1 MTQQRAARSPR
12 STGGSGA
19 APAVQVLGAGSW
31 GTTLAIHLARGKIPV
46 RLWARGAEERERLA
60 AERVNTKY
68 LPGFPFPDFLQVLDE
83 EDPGPTMT
91 RVVAV
96 PSHGV
101 RDLVRVHSAASART
115 WILATK
121 GLEEQTGLRMS
132 QVLVEEGVPPEGAVV
147 LAGPSLAR
155 EVAERQPTALLAACL
170 DLERAREVQRLFS
183 SDRFRV
189 YTTTDVCGVELAT
202 ALKNVVALAAGIAAG
217 QSFGSNALGA
227 LLTRGLAEITRL
239 GVSQGAVVET
249 FRGLAGVGDLV
260 TTCTSSLSR
269 NRTLGEAIGRGETL
283 EGALAAMTMVAEGVR
298 TTRAA
303 VALAHRFGI
312 EVPIAEQVHRILFE
326 GADVREALHELM
338 TRPLKEE

>member
-1 MTQQRAARSPR
+1 MTPQQTSL
-12 STGGSGA
+12 SVQGS
-19 APAVQVLGAGSW
+19 APPIQILGAGSW
-31 GTTLAIHLARGKIPV
+31 GTTLAIHLARGKVPV
-46 RLWARGAEERERLA
+46 RLWARDPEDRTRLA
-60 AERVNTKY
+60 RDRENTKY

-83 EDPGPTMT
+83 DDPGPTMT
-91 RVVAV
+91 RVVAA
-96 PSHGV
+96 PSHAV
-101 RDLVRVHSAASART
+101 RDLVRARGASSART

-155 EVAERQPTALLAACL
+155 EVAARQPTALLSACV
-170 DLERAREVQRLFS
+170 DVERAREVQQLFS

-189 YTTTDVCGVELAT
+189 YTTTDVCGVEFAT

-217 QSFGSNALGA
+217 QELGANALGA
-227 LLTRGLAEITRL
+227 LVTRGLAEITRL
-239 GVSQGAVVET
+239 GVSQGACLET

-269 NRTLGEAIGRGETL
+269 NHSLGEAIGRGETL
-283 EGALAAMTMVAEGVR
+283 EQALQAMTMVAEGVR

-303 VALAHRFGI
+303 VQLARRVGV

-326 GADVREALHELM
+326 DADVREALHELM